1 MEASIYLNDA
11 ETALER
17 DVLVVTSKS
26 QCSQRSGRF
35 RSELYGCTWLHMT
48 AMEGARLNVTINLP
62 DVRDEEKRED
72 FSGKGPQIY
81 DEAETMARSLYSE
94 ILNQL

>member
-1 MEASIYLNDA
+1 
-11 ETALER
+11 
-17 DVLVVTSKS
+17 
-26 QCSQRSGRF
+26 
-35 RSELYGCTWLHMT
+35 MT